1 MLEMTFF
8 TVFRQISISTMFVY
22 PYKMVFKTTTSS
34 ITTCLYGNPKAIQVQ
49 ISIKLEFCNIYVMQ
63 GQIVFLKSERDV
75 IVLVSK

>member
-1 MLEMTFF
+1 
-8 TVFRQISISTMFVY
+8 MFVY

-34 ITTCLYGNPKAIQVQ
+34 ITACLYGNPKAIQVQ